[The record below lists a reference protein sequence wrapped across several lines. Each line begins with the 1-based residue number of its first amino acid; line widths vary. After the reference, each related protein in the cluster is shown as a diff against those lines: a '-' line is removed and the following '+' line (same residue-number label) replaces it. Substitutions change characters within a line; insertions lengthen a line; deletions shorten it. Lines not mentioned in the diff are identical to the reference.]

1 MPETTAR
8 FHLSKIPMLEFP
20 VMDPTTATL
29 AIGTLII
36 VALTFLYFQIKKLT
50 QAKPQDETT
59 KLLTQVISEM
69 RGSMDKTTDSMS
81 RQQRAINDRLDRAA
95 IAIQSVSKSVGEM
108 TEVGRGMKDL
118 QEFLR
123 SPKMRGQIGE
133 AVLKDLLGQSLPKQ
147 NFHLQYAFKSG
158 EIVDA
163 ALQLEQGIIS
173 IDAKFPMENFRKM
186 HKAKDEAET
195 IIHRKAFNIDVK
207 KHIDAIG
214 NKYIKPQEGTLDFA
228 LMYIPSEPIYYEIL
242 TNSPELDDYAYRKRV
257 RPVSPNTLYAYL
269 RAIIMSLEGGKIE
282 KQAGQILAAL
292 REITAET
299 EKFGTSLSVLT
310 KHIKNA
316 AASSDDVNTRYG
328 RLSSRIATVQTIEEK
343 TTKVLKN

>member
-1 MPETTAR
+1 MDLTTVILIVGLLVIA
-8 FHLSKIPMLEFP
+8 
-20 VMDPTTATL
+20 
-29 AIGTLII
+29 AIAI
-36 VALTFLYFQIKKLT
+36 LYFQIKKLS
-50 QAKPQDETT
+50 ANKSGDETT
-59 KLLTQVISEM
+59 KLLSQLVSDM
-69 RGSMDKTTDSMS
+69 RQSMDKNTGSMVS
-81 RQQRAINDRLDRAA
+81 QSRAINDRLDRAA
-95 IAIQSVSKSVGEM
+95 QAISQVSKSVGEM

-133 AVLKDLLGQSLPKQ
+133 AVLKDLLGQALPKQ
-147 NFHLQYAFKSG
+147 HFHLQYAFKSG

-163 ALQLEQGIIS
+163 ALKLEQGIIP

-186 HKAKDEAET
+186 AKAEDEKERDLC
-195 IIHRKAFNIDVK
+195 RKAFTIDVK
-207 KHIDAIG
+207 KHIDAIST
-214 NKYIKPQEGTLDFA
+214 KYIRPQEGTLDFA

-269 RAIIMSLEGGKIE
+269 RAIIMSLEGSKIE

-292 REITAET
+292 REISAET
-299 EKFGTSLSVLT
+299 EKFGGSLSVLT

-316 AASSDDVNTRYG
+316 AASSEDVNSRYS
-328 RLSSRIATVQTIEEK
+328 RLSNKISTVQTIEEK
-343 TTKVLKN
+343 VEKTIAGK